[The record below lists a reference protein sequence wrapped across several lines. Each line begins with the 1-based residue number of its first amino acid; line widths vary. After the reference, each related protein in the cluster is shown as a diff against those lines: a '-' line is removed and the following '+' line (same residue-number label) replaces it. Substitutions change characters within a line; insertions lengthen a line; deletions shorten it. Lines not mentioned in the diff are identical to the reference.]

1 MSRSRDTDYAN
12 AHRVLNGHTETVRVP
27 SAVLGQLLSE
37 LDDDGRKYAAE
48 ALGPLLVK
56 ACIEVAY
63 RDNDDDAMEG
73 AA

>member
-1 MSRSRDTDYAN
+1 MSRSRNTDYAN
-12 AHRVLNGHTETVRVP
+12 AHRVLNGHTETVRIPTV
-27 SAVLGQLLSE
+27 VLGQLLSE
-37 LDDDGRKYAAE
+37 LDDGGRRYADE

-63 RDNDDDAMEG
+63 RDDTDEPAEG